1 MKSSILAVFLLATS
15 LNSLLAQPRAPE
27 RQVIEGSPAS
37 RSAVAYHA
45 ESGLVVVARGKAG
58 TIDLIDLNR
67 GTTRSIPSDLE
78 HPTSVVIAADG
89 QEAFVLDAMEN
100 RGSFVSIPQEKL
112 RPVSLG
118 ETPVDATYLGGDIFV
133 LCRDSAEVRRIRSNG
148 TWDALSISRGSSQLR
163 VSGRLLYAYNP
174 QEGSVHE
181 ISPSELRVLRSG
193 STERFASDFEVD
205 GTSGYLVFP
214 RSGRLIV
221 VSLASLRESGR
232 LNVGAVPIDLALETD
247 RTRLTSGAV
256 AVADPSSKKIWRT
269 ERSQSFSEAF
279 ARGFARG
286 LLGLGLFAPKS
297 TEFPR
302 GVDRIRVGGGSQAAL
317 DSSSGN
323 LYATRGGRSTLVARG
338 MTGVS
343 FDLGSNGDLVVATA
357 SGVRRIA
364 RQSLRK
370 DLPAG
375 SPKRTRRSGERL

>member
-1 MKSSILAVFLLATS
+1 MKRLVIVVLLLAAVRFPLS
-15 LNSLLAQPRAPE
+15 AQSPAAA
-27 RQVIEGSPAS
+27 RQIVEGSPAS
-37 RSAVAYHA
+37 RSALAYHA
-45 ESGLVVVARGKAG
+45 ESGLVVVARGRAG
-58 TIDLIDLNR
+58 TIDLVDLNL

-78 HPTSVVIAADG
+78 HPSGIVIAPDG
-89 QEAFVLDAMEN
+89 QEAFVIDAMEN
-100 RGSFVSIPQEKL
+100 RGATVSIRQGTI
-112 RPVSLG
+112 RPVALG
-118 ETPVDATYLGGDIFV
+118 ETPVDAIYYGDEVFV
-133 LCRDSAEVRRIRSNG
+133 LCRDSAEIRRIRRNG
-148 TWDALSISRGSSQLR
+148 TWESLPVSRGSSRLR
-163 VSGRLLYAYNP
+163 VSRELLYAYDP
-174 QEGSVHE
+174 QEGSIQE
-181 ISPSELRVLRSG
+181 ISPGQLSVLRSG

-221 VSLASLRESGR
+221 FSLSDLRETGR

-247 RTRLTSGAV
+247 RTRLTAGSV

-343 FDLGSNGDLVVATA
+343 FDLGSNGDLILATA

-364 RQSLRK
+364 RQSLRTA
-370 DLPAG
+370 PPVTA
-375 SPKRTRRSGERL
+375 PKRTR

>member
-1 MKSSILAVFLLATS
+1 MKRLVVVVLLLAIAGS
-15 LNSLLAQPRAPE
+15 PLPAQSRARE
-27 RQVIEGSPAS
+27 REVVEGNPAS

-45 ESGLVVVARGKAG
+45 ESGTVVVARGRAG
-58 TIDLIDLNR
+58 TIDLVDLNR
-67 GTTRSIPSDLE
+67 GTTRSIPSEIE
-78 HPTSVVIAADG
+78 HPSGIVIATDG
-89 QEAFVLDAMEN
+89 QEAFVVDAMEN
-100 RGSFVSIPQEKL
+100 RGAIVSIRQGKI
-112 RPVSLG
+112 RSVSLG
-118 ETPVDATYLGGDIFV
+118 ETPVDAVYVGAEMFV

-148 TWDALSISRGSSQLR
+148 TWDSLPVSRGSSRLR
-163 VSGRLLYAYNP
+163 VSRGLLYAYDP
-174 QEGSVHE
+174 QEGSIQE
-181 ISPSELRVLRSG
+181 ISPAGLTILRSG

-221 VSLASLRESGR
+221 ISLGSLRETGR
-232 LNVGAVPIDLALETD
+232 INVGAVPIDLALETD
-247 RTRLTSGAV
+247 RTRLTAGSV

-338 MTGVS
+338 MTAVS
-343 FDLGSNGDLVVATA
+343 FDLGSNGELVLATA

-364 RQSLRK
+364 RQSLRT
-370 DLPAG
+370 DSPATA
-375 SPKRTRRSGERL
+375 PKRTR